1 MAALWDTGGMFKVE
15 LYGRV
20 RRAVLVDGVS
30 QRTAAREFGIS
41 RKSVRKMV
49 SFSVPP
55 GYRREQP
62 VKRPKLDA
70 WVGVIDA
77 ILDED
82 KTRPAKQRHTAKR
95 VWDRL
100 RDEHRF
106 TGGYTIVKDYMRSAT
121 LRGREMFVPL
131 THPAGEAQ
139 ADFGEA
145 LVVIAGVEQKAH
157 YLAMDLPHS
166 DDCFVVAFP
175 AETTE
180 AFLEGHVR
188 AFAYFG
194 GVPTRILYDNTKIAV
209 AKILGGTER
218 QRTRAFAELQ
228 SHYLFAD
235 KFGRPAK
242 GNDKGK
248 VEGLVGYARRN
259 FMVPVPCFATWEAFN
274 VHLEAECRKRRERK
288 LRGHTETIG
297 ERFERDRAAF
307 LPLPTAPYDACEKVS
322 ARVSSLA
329 LVRYKSNDYSVPTR
343 HGHLQVLVRGYVHEV
358 TIACGSEVI
367 AWHPRSYERE
377 TTVYD
382 PLHYLALLEQKTRAL
397 DQAAPLQG
405 WQLPACFLQLR
416 RMLEARLKHGG
427 REYVQVLRLLETFS
441 FDELTLAVEDALEL
455 GTLGFDAV
463 KHLLLCRIE
472 RRPPRL
478 DMENYP
484 HLPLAQV
491 RATQAADYMTLL
503 DTPSNT
509 GVTA

>member
-1 MAALWDTGGMFKVE
+1 MFKVE

-20 RRAVLVDGVS
+20 RRAVLVDGRS
-30 QRTAAREFGIS
+30 QRAVAVEFGIS
-41 RKSVRKMV
+41 RDSVRKMLRY
-49 SFSVPP
+49 SVPP
-55 GYRREQP
+55 GYQREQP
-62 VKRPKLDA
+62 AKRPRLGP

-77 ILDED
+77 ILED
-82 KTRPAKQRHTAKR
+82 DRQRPAKQRHTAKR
-95 VWDRL
+95 ILDRL
-100 RDEHRF
+100 REEHGF
-106 TGGYTIVKDYMRSAT
+106 KGGYTIVKDYVRAAT

-139 ADFGEA
+139 VDFGEA
-145 LVVIAGVEQKAH
+145 LVVIAEVERKAH
-157 YLAMDLPHS
+157 YLVMDLPHS
-166 DDCFVVAFP
+166 DDCFVIAFP

-209 AKILGGTER
+209 AKMLGGTER
-218 QRTRAFAELQ
+218 QRTRAFSELQ

-259 FMVPVPCFATWEAFN
+259 FMVPIPRFPSWEAFN
-274 VHLEAECRKRRERK
+274 AHLEQQCRRRRERR

-297 ERFERDRAAF
+297 ERFERDRVAF
-307 LPLPTAPYDACEKVS
+307 LPPPVAPYEACEKVA
-322 ARVSSLA
+322 ARVNSLA
-329 LVRYKSNDYSVPTR
+329 LVRYRGNDYSVPTR
-343 HGHLQVLVRGYVHEV
+343 HGHVQVLVRGYVHEV
-358 TIACGSEVI
+358 TIACASEVI
-367 AWHPRSYERE
+367 ARHPRSYERE
-377 TTVYD
+377 VVIFD
-382 PLHYLALLEQKTRAL
+382 PLHYLALLEHKTRAL
-397 DQAAPLQG
+397 DQAAPLAG
-405 WQLPACFLQLR
+405 WDLPPCFAILR
-416 RMLEARLKHGG
+416 RLLEARLKKHGG

-441 FDELTLAVEDALEL
+441 LEELTHAIDDALQL
-455 GTLGFDAV
+455 GTIGFDAV

-484 HLPLAQV
+484 HLPMAEV
-491 RATQAADYMTLL
+491 RTTQASDYMTLL
-503 DTPSNT
+503 E
-509 GVTA
+509 GAAA